1 MKTPPLTLSHLILG
15 QLAVGERRLL
25 TLVVGVRK
33 GLGATD
39 LKGDLSARVQASL
52 RGLVASKAVVNTDGM
67 YSLGAVGHIL
77 G

>member
-1 MKTPPLTLSHLILG
+1 LILG

-39 LKGDLSARVQASL
+39 LKGDLAARVQTSL

-67 YSLGAVGHIL
+67 YSLGAVGQNL